1 MIFKQLES
9 FVAVLEKGSISSAA
23 AFLGVSQPAVS
34 KHIAKLEED
43 LGVKLFKRG
52 HRCSVLTPEGEIVY
66 KYATR
71 IQNSL
76 SDVRREIAE
85 TSDEVSGHITISAS
99 SIPGDFLLPE
109 ILVDFNSIYPNVSIE
124 VMISDSQKAV
134 ENLVNHESDIAIV
147 GQEKHLAGFEI
158 HPFFNDE
165 LFLIVKKGHRLSME
179 ERVSLRDLEGL
190 DLVGRTS
197 GSGTRNVL
205 EAKLADKSVNLAELH
220 LKFGHVMAVINAV
233 EHGAEAGVV
242 SKLAIPRNADIVAI
256 PFDPPLSRS
265 FYIMH
270 GTISTSAMDVL
281 LKFLQQ
287 RGE

>member
-179 ERVSLRDLEGL
+179 ERVPLRDLDGL
-190 DLVGRTS
+190 NLVGRTS

>member
-52 HRCSVLTPEGEIVY
+52 HRCSVLTPGGEIVY
-66 KYATR
+66 KYATS
-71 IQNSL
+71 IKNSL

-85 TSDEVSGHITISAS
+85 TSDEVSGQITISAS

-109 ILVDFNSIYPNVSIE
+109 ILVDFNSRYPHVSIE

-134 ENLVNHESDIAIV
+134 ESLVNHESDIAIV

-165 LFLIVKKGHRLSME
+165 LFLIVKKGHHLSME
-179 ERVSLRDLEGL
+179 KRVSPRDLEGL
-190 DLVGRTS
+190 DLVGRTL

-205 EAKLADKSVNLAELH
+205 EAKLADTSVNLAELH

-233 EHGAEAGVV
+233 EHGGEAGVV
-242 SKLAIPRNADIVAI
+242 SKLAIPRNPDIVAI
-256 PFDPPLSRS
+256 PFDPPLCRS
-265 FYIMH
+265 FYLMN
-270 GTISTSAMDVL
+270 GTVSTSAMDVL
-281 LKFLQQ
+281 LEFL
-287 RGE
+287 REKAE

>member
-71 IQNSL
+71 IKNSL

-242 SKLAIPRNADIVAI
+242 SELAIPGNPDIVAI

>member
-179 ERVSLRDLEGL
+179 ERVSLRDLDGL
-190 DLVGRTS
+190 NLVGRTS

>member
-1 MIFKQLES
+1 
-9 FVAVLEKGSISSAA
+9 
-23 AFLGVSQPAVS
+23 
-34 KHIAKLEED
+34 
-43 LGVKLFKRG
+43 
-52 HRCSVLTPEGEIVY
+52 
-66 KYATR
+66 
-71 IQNSL
+71 
-76 SDVRREIAE
+76 
-85 TSDEVSGHITISAS
+85 
-99 SIPGDFLLPE
+99 
-109 ILVDFNSIYPNVSIE
+109 
-124 VMISDSQKAV
+124 MISDSQKALD
-134 ENLVNHESDIAIV
+134 NLVNHESDIAIV
-147 GQEKHLAGFEI
+147 GQEKHLAGFQT

-165 LFLIVKKGHRLSME
+165 LLLIVKNGHRLSME
-179 ERVSLRDLEGL
+179 KRVSLTVLEKL

-242 SKLAIPRNADIVAI
+242 SKLAIPSNPDIVAI

-265 FYIMH
+265 FYIMN

>member
-109 ILVDFNSIYPNVSIE
+109 ILVDFNSVYPNVSIE

-179 ERVSLRDLEGL
+179 ERVSLRDLDGL
-190 DLVGRTS
+190 NLAGRTS

-242 SKLAIPRNADIVAI
+242 SELAIPGNPDIVAI